1 MRKNDHQNKIF
12 MKPGTLM
19 RFLSFMAAALI
30 ITGCASLFVKKT
42 YVQGVTQHT
51 QYGQVI
57 GTTDEKTNNLVWRGI
72 RFAKAPAGDL
82 RWKAPEEPESWSD
95 VKETVAVCPKCT
107 QISSFTKKVTGD
119 EDCLAL
125 NIYRPNS
132 EANNLPVYVWI
143 HGGANVTGQAPD
155 LGYFAKEANLVA
167 VAIQYRLGPFGF
179 FNHETLKTGDPFG
192 DSGNFGLLDQMMAL
206 KWVKNNIRLFGGNP
220 NNVTIAGESAGAHD
234 VLALLTVERA
244 NDLYHKAVIQS
255 GGMEFIKLDKAENQ
269 SAGYVKKLKLTSTGA
284 ELARELRAI
293 EAKRLLKAKP
303 SGARFGVIGDGN
315 LIKGNLFCLIKQ
327 GKYNKVPI
335 FMGGNRNEYSA
346 WLLWY
351 QGPKGKWDKL
361 WSTLPRRGN
370 KEVSDILDEEEQKT
384 FALTSSITGRLWQA
398 QQIHSTARFMRQYQ
412 DNVFVYDYQWGGTK
426 GSKVDFVLGASHA
439 NEIGFFHYGG
449 DWDWMGQQTSIT
461 EVNKAARHALAKAM
475 LTYQAQFVYLG
486 TPNGAAKLPEWKVW
500 SNEENGVKTMN
511 LDASSEPGSAEL
523 KLFMTKREYIQEDLI
538 REMEESNDKIVQK
551 FTKMIAKRT
560 LVKLEC
566 E

>member
-1 MRKNDHQNKIF
+1 MRKDDHQNQVF

-19 RFLSFMAAALI
+19 RILSLIAAALI
-30 ITGCASLFVKKT
+30 ITGCASLFAKKT

-51 QYGQVI
+51 QYGQVT
-57 GTTDEKTNNLVWRGI
+57 GTTDENTDNLVWRGI

-82 RWKAPEEPESWSD
+82 RWKAPEGPEKWQG
-95 VKETVAVCPKCT
+95 VIETKQAPPQCI
-107 QISSFTKKVTGD
+107 QGAGGNGE
-119 EDCLAL
+119 EDCLFL

-132 EANNLPVYVWI
+132 EATNLPVYVWI
-143 HGGANVTGQAPD
+143 HGGSNKTGRAPD
-155 LGYFAKEANLVA
+155 LNYFAKEANLVV
-167 VAIQYRLGPFGF
+167 VAIQYRLGPLGF
-179 FNHETLKTGDPFG
+179 FKHDALKTGDPLE

-206 KWVKNNIRLFGGNP
+206 KWVKNNIHLFGGNP
-220 NNVTIAGESAGAHD
+220 NNVTIAGESAGAHNI
-234 VLALLTVERA
+234 LALLTIEEA
-244 NDLYHKAVIQS
+244 NDLYHKAVYQS
-255 GGMEFIKLDKAENQ
+255 GGMECMGLGYAKKMSAE
-269 SAGYVKKLKLTSTGA
+269 YVEKLKLTSTGA

-293 EAKRLLKAKP
+293 DAKSLLKAVRKW
-303 SGARFGVIGDGN
+303 RFGVIDDGN
-315 LIKGNLFCLIKQ
+315 MIKGDLLCLVKQ

-346 WLLWY
+346 WLLWNK
-351 QGPKGKWDKL
+351 GPEKKWAKL
-361 WSTLPRRGN
+361 WSTLSRRG
-370 KEVSDILDEEEQKT
+370 KKKISDILNEEEQKT
-384 FALTSSITGRLWQA
+384 FALTSSLTSRLWQA
-398 QQIHSTARFMRQYQ
+398 KLVHSTARFMRQYQ

-449 DWDWMGQQTSIT
+449 NWDWMGRQTSIT

-475 LTYQAQFVYLG
+475 LTYQAQFAYLG
-486 TPNGAAKLPEWKVW
+486 SPNGAAKLPEWKVW

-538 REMEESNDKIVQK
+538 REMEESNDEIVQK
-551 FTKMIAKRT
+551 FTKMIAKWK